1 VTQRDDRV
9 SVRGAMTPRPLSD
22 PGALRRGAPFVAV
35 ALVAVLLEL
44 ATVTS
49 TASRLVLVATAVSMC
64 VVPVAAVSVPWARL
78 PAWCEAALPLGFFV
92 VVALMRQARGGA
104 ASGYP
109 PLVMLPVIWMA
120 MYGSR
125 RQLRLAVLGMAVT
138 FMGPMI
144 LIGPPLYPA
153 SAWTMT
159 AVSVTIGLFAG
170 PSIQMLVEQARLRTA
185 DVAALGAI
193 TRSLTAGS
201 DPRSELCAAARL
213 VTGARFAVIFERGA
227 DGDLVATAGTPGLD
241 LEQMRIDSR
250 TETSATAE
258 AWHSGNR
265 IYLADAAHDPR
276 ASARLAELTGA
287 VAVLFEPVTRDRCR
301 TAVLVVG
308 FSQSRARVPE
318 HALYMVELVAAEIAA
333 ALDRTDLVALLAAQA
348 RTDALT
354 GAANRRSWDEE
365 LDRELARARRTGEPL
380 TVALIDMDR
389 FKAYNDTY
397 GHTVGDEL
405 LRDLVTALRGELR
418 TGDIV
423 ARWGGEEFALALPAC
438 DLDHAAVIAS
448 RLLRVVPGAQ
458 TISIGLTQAGLE
470 DTPRTLIGRADRALY
485 AAKDRGRN
493 QISTLPAPS
502 SALASAPGPTDA
514 VKALDVPEPYRV
526 AGRDARQTDD
536 VPSHG

>member
-1 VTQRDDRV
+1 VTGRRHPV
-9 SVRGAMTPRPLSD
+9 SVRGAVARRPLSD
-22 PGALRRGAPFVAV
+22 PGALRRGVPFVAV
-35 ALVAVLLEL
+35 ALVAVALEL
-44 ATVTS
+44 ATATS
-49 TASRLVLVATAVSMC
+49 SSSRLVLVAAAVSMC
-64 VVPVAAVSVPWARL
+64 VVSVGAVTLPWARL
-78 PAWCEAALPLGFFV
+78 PAWCEAVLPLGFFV

-138 FMGPMI
+138 LMAPLI

-159 AVSVTIGLFAG
+159 ALPVAVGLFAG
-170 PSIQMLVEQARLRTA
+170 PTIQLLVEQSRQRTV
-185 DVAALGAI
+185 DVVALGAI
-193 TRSLTAGS
+193 ARSLTAGS
-201 DPRSELCAAARL
+201 DPRFELCAAAQL
-213 VTGARFAVIFERGA
+213 VTGARFAVIFERSA
-227 DGDLVATAGTPGLD
+227 DGDLVATAGTDGLD
-241 LEQMRIDSR
+241 LEQMRIDPR

-258 AWHSGNR
+258 AWRTGTR

-333 ALDRTDLVALLAAQA
+333 ALDRADLVALLAAQA

-365 LDRELARARRTGEPL
+365 LDRELAHARRTGEPL

-389 FKAYNDTY
+389 FKAYNDMH
-397 GHTVGDEL
+397 GHTAGDNL
-405 LRDLVTALRGELR
+405 LRDLVTGLRAELR
-418 TGDIV
+418 PGDIV
-423 ARWGGEEFALALPAC
+423 ARWGGEEFAVALPAC
-438 DLDHAAVIAS
+438 DLDHADDIAS

-458 TISIGLTQAGLE
+458 TMSIGLTQAGIE

-493 QISTLPAPS
+493 QVSTLPAPP
-502 SALASAPGPTDA
+502 SALASAPEPLDA
-514 VKALDVPEPYRV
+514 PEPYRV
-526 AGRDARQTDD
+526 AGPDAHPTDD
-536 VPSHG
+536 VPSLG

>member
-1 VTQRDDRV
+1 MIQRDELTT
-9 SVRGAMTPRPLSD
+9 VRGATTLRPLSD

-44 ATVTS
+44 STVTES
-49 TASRLVLVATAVSMC
+49 ASRLVLVAAGVSMLL
-64 VVPVAAVSVPWARL
+64 VPLAAVIVPWGRL
-78 PAWCEAALPLGFFV
+78 PAWCEAALPIGFFV

-104 ASGYP
+104 AVGYT
-109 PLVMLPVIWMA
+109 PLVMLPIIWLA
-120 MYGSR
+120 LYGSR
-125 RQLRLAVLGMAVT
+125 RQLALAVAAMAVIL
-138 FMGPMI
+138 MGPMI

-153 SAWTMT
+153 SAWTT
-159 AVSVTIGLFAG
+159 TVVSVVVAMFAG
-170 PSIQMLVEQARLRTA
+170 PPMQMLVEQSRQRTV

-201 DPRSELCAAARL
+201 DPRPDLCAAARL
-213 VTGARFAVIFERGA
+213 VTGARFAVIFERSP
-227 DGDLVATAGTPGLD
+227 DGELVATAGTPGLD

-258 AWHSGNR
+258 AWRRGTR
-265 IYLADAAHDPR
+265 IYLADAARDPR
-276 ASARLAELTGA
+276 ASARLTELTGA
-287 VAVLFEPVTRDRCR
+287 VAVLFEPVTRDGCR
-301 TAVLVVG
+301 SAVLVVG
-308 FSQSRARVPE
+308 FSRSRARVPE

-333 ALDRTDLVALLAAQA
+333 ALDRADLVALLAAQA

-380 TVALIDMDR
+380 TIALVDMDR

-397 GHTVGDEL
+397 GHTAGDEL
-405 LRDLVTALRGELR
+405 LRGLVTALHGELR

-470 DTPRTLIGRADRALY
+470 DSPRTLIGRADRALY

-502 SALASAPGPTDA
+502 SAPASSPGPTN
-514 VKALDVPEPYRV
+514 PREP
-526 AGRDARQTDD
+526 RDAAAPQRAAGPDARLTDD
-536 VPSHG
+536 VPSLG